1 MQVFSVQQVLVEGSM
16 HIVATITVHPRIVR
30 QWINNVSN
38 SLKKVETRVIGLDA
52 EYTERAPGKI
62 QRAVVLQLCFEDD
75 VLVYHI
81 IHSPSIPC
89 ELHDFLSR
97 EDVYFCGA
105 AIEGDKQKLEPY
117 NLDLKSIA
125 DLQTRIKIPV
135 EDCDKQTPSLFDV
148 ANFVLGTNLQK
159 GDETVALRSSGW
171 ENYPLTYKQ
180 IKYAA
185 LDARVSFE
193 IAARSKE
200 LVAKPSP
207 TENENKKK
215 KKKKIRLH
223 QQQGIMDG

>member
-1 MQVFSVQQVLVEGSM
+1 M
-16 HIVATITVHPRIVR
+16 
-30 QWINNVSN
+30 N
-38 SLKKVETRVIGLDA
+38 VIGLDT
-52 EYTERAPGKI
+52 EYMERATGKI
-62 QRAVVLQLCFEDD
+62 QRAAVLELCLEDD

-81 IHSPSIPC
+81 IHAPSIPG

-97 EDVYFCGA
+97 EDIYFCGA
-105 AIEGDKQKLEPY
+105 AIEGDKQKLAPY

-125 DLQTRIKIPV
+125 DLQTKIKIPV
-135 EDCDKQTPSLFDV
+135 EDCDKPTPSLFDV

-159 GDETVALRSSGW
+159 GDETLALMSSGW
-171 ENYPLTYKQ
+171 ENYTLMYER

-193 IAARSKE
+193 IAARSRE

-215 KKKKIRLH
+215 KKKKKKRRCCTSSRALW
-223 QQQGIMDG
+223 MDELFPLL

>member
-1 MQVFSVQQVLVEGSM
+1 MQVFSVQHVIIEGSLR
-16 HIVATITVHPRIVR
+16 IVATVTVHPRVVR

-38 SLKKVETRVIGLDA
+38 SRKKVETRVIGLDA
-52 EYTERAPGKI
+52 EYMEHATRKI
-62 QRAVVLQLCFEDD
+62 QRAAILQLCLEDD

-81 IHSPSIPC
+81 IHLPTILG

-97 EDVYFCGA
+97 A
-105 AIEGDKQKLEPY
+105 AIKGDKQKLEPY

-125 DLQTRIKIPV
+125 DIQTRIKIPI

-171 ENYPLTYKQ
+171 ENYPLTYKRT
-180 IKYAA
+180 KYAA
-185 LDARVSFE
+185 LNARVSFE
-193 IAARSKE
+193 MAARSKE

-207 TENENKKK
+207 TEN
-215 KKKKIRLH
+215 
-223 QQQGIMDG
+223 